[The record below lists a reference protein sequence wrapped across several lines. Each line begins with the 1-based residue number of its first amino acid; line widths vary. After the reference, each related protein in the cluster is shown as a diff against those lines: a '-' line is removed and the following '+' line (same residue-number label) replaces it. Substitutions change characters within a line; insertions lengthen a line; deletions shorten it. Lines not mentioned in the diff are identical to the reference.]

1 ALSSA
6 MVSIDPAMIA
16 GAHAHLPARPARP
29 VTPSIAA
36 EASKSAPSEPAS
48 SAQAPRDLEV
58 EITRDG
64 ERHRV
69 VVRRPG
75 HLVAIE
81 HGSVRGAGKDWAA
94 VYVELAASS
103 AGDLV
108 WETTPLGALTVE
120 R

>member
-1 ALSSA
+1 STSRLALAFVAALSSA

-16 GAHAHLPARPARP
+16 GAHTRLPARPTRP
-29 VTPSIAA
+29 VTPATADFS
-36 EASKSAPSEPAS
+36 SKGAPSEPAS
-48 SAQAPRDLEV
+48 RAPAPRDLEV

-81 HGSVRGAGKDWAA
+81 HGSVRGAGKDWA
-94 VYVELAASS
+94 
-103 AGDLV
+103 
-108 WETTPLGALTVE
+108 
-120 R
+120 